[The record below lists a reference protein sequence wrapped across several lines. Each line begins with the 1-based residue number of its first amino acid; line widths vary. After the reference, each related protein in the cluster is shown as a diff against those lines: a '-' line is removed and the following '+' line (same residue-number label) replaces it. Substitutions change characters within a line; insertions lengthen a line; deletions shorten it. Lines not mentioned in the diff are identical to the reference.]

1 MKFFLRLAMLIFS
14 GLLIAVLAGCNYPGM
29 ATPTPRIRYI
39 TWTPKPTDTPAP
51 SDTPAPT
58 ETIPPEPSP
67 TLSLPPSPTVPALP
81 TEVPT
86 VDPKNAIRVYYIN
99 KDEVGQFG
107 CNEALYYLNTKQAVT
122 GDLANDIRY
131 ALSVMLNYHQP
142 KIGTL
147 YHGGYA
153 SNLAV
158 GSVDIGSD
166 GRVTVALTGSYVP
179 TEDRCDGKRFVDQIR
194 QTIKQF
200 GYIPL
205 LQITINGTPIADV
218 IARNK

>member
-1 MKFFLRLAMLIFS
+1 MKNFPR
-14 GLLIAVLAGCNYPGM
+14 LIALILSVLLFATLAGCNFPGRV
-29 ATPTPRIRYI
+29 TPTPRIRYI

-51 SDTPAPT
+51 TNTPAPT
-58 ETIPPEPSP
+58 ETFTPEPSP
-67 TLSLPPSPTVPALP
+67 TLSLPPSPTIPVLP

-107 CNEALYYLNTKQAVT
+107 CNEELWYLTTKQAVS
-122 GDLANDIRY
+122 GNLADDIRY
-131 ALSVMLNYHQP
+131 ALSVMLSYHQP
-142 KIGTL
+142 QIGTL

-158 GSVDIGSD
+158 SSVDIGSD
-166 GRVTVALTGSYVP
+166 GRVTVALTGEYVP
-179 TEDRCDGKRFVDQIR
+179 TEDRCDGKRFIDQIR

-200 GYIPL
+200 GNIPL